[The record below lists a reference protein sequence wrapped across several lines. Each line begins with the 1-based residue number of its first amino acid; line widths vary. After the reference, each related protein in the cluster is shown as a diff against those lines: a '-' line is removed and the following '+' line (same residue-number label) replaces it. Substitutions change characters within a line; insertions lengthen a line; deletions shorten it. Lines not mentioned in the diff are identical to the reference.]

1 MARYTQRNKMTGNKI
16 RHIWLKKWTLLGPQ
30 VPEKNRGV
38 WNHADALFYKRRWL
52 SGEQASQIL
61 KKMKSGISPLHPF
74 CLGILHVVVH
84 KKKKIKISM
93 VFHTITAFFF
103 LPRICW
109 GMKEHVPSED
119 EQGIINTQGS
129 GFYNKMYHVKASYCV
144 GRNHDLHVDF

>member
-1 MARYTQRNKMTGNKI
+1 
-16 RHIWLKKWTLLGPQ
+16 
-30 VPEKNRGV
+30 
-38 WNHADALFYKRRWL
+38 
-52 SGEQASQIL
+52 
-61 KKMKSGISPLHPF
+61 
-74 CLGILHVVVH
+74 
-84 KKKKIKISM
+84 M